1 MKTKEELKKFLD
13 DVAGYM
19 PDQVICNILNI
30 QSKEEFEKIK
40 EKFNPDY
47 NFRKAE
53 LLARL
58 AKNVYLQGL
67 NGDFKS
73 SQFLLKTVG
82 GYEDT
87 SKESVVSYKGKDANR
102 IEQNKENNSNL
113 QQAVLKIKASR

>member
-1 MKTKEELKKFLD
+1 MKTKEELTNFLN

-40 EKFNPDY
+40 DKFNPDY
-47 NFRKAE
+47 NFKKAE
-53 LLARL
+53 LLAKL
-58 AKNVYLQGL
+58 AKNLYLQGM
-67 NGDFKS
+67 NGDFRA

-87 SKESVVSYKGKDANR
+87 AKESVVSYKGKDANR

>member
-1 MKTKEELKKFLD
+1 MKTKEELTKFLN
-13 DVAGYM
+13 DVAGYL

-30 QSKEEFEKIK
+30 QSTEEFEKIK
-40 EKFNPDY
+40 DKFNPDY
-47 NFRKAE
+47 NFKKAE
-53 LLARL
+53 LLAKL
-58 AKNVYLQGL
+58 AKNLYLQGM
-67 NGDFKS
+67 NGDFRA

-87 SKESVVSYKGKDANR
+87 AKESVVSYKGKDANR